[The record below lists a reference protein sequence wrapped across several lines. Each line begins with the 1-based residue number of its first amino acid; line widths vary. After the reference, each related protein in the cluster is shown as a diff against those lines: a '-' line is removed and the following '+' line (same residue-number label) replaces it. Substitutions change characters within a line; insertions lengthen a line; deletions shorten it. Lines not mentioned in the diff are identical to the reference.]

1 MDNAF
6 IDNWQDY
13 SKNAVAAAKE
23 LETINTQ
30 VIEKLT
36 GKQMELANAAF
47 ETSTRYMSSLSEVKG
62 YQEIVSEQAKLA
74 AEFNEK
80 LIDTA
85 RSTADIMTESR
96 ELYQAWVEK
105 NMKAVT
111 GGMDFSLP
119 GFPAPK
125 KPAAKKAA

>member
-80 LIDTA
+80 LIETA

>member
-80 LIDTA
+80 LIETA

-111 GGMDFSLP
+111 GGIDFSLP
-119 GFPAPK
+119 GFAAPK

>member
-6 IDNWQDY
+6 INNWQDY

-62 YQEIVSEQAKLA
+62 YQDIMSEQAKLA

-111 GGMDFSLP
+111 GGIEFAMP
-119 GFPAPK
+119 GFPAAK

>member
-96 ELYQAWVEK
+96 ELYQSWVEK

>member
-13 SKNAVAAAKE
+13 SKNAVVAAKE

-80 LIDTA
+80 LIDAA

-96 ELYQAWVEK
+96 DLYQAWVEK

-111 GGMDFSLP
+111 GGVDFSLP
-119 GFPAPK
+119 GFPAAK